1 MAKVIQKLVT
11 VAGVMNNGE
20 TSWKQCGVVVEKNG
34 KQFILLDR
42 SFNPAGIPTRED
54 SDSILVNMIPY
65 DADNKKKSVKKPK
78 HDPDYE
84 YNSDEIPF

>member
-1 MAKVIQKLVT
+1 MAKVVQKLVT
-11 VAGVMNNGE
+11 VAGIMNNGE

-54 SDSILVNMIPY
+54 SDSILVSMIPY
-65 DADNKKKSVKKPK
+65 TYPDKKQKQSAY
-78 HDPDYE
+78 DPDYE
-84 YNSDEIPF
+84 YDSNDAPF